1 MRKTKIICTLGPATD
16 GILPEMI
23 KAGMNVARMNFS
35 HGSHEEHK
43 GRLDLLKSLRE
54 ELGKGILLVAE
65 QDGKT
70 AGYVGCQTVLDEGY
84 ITNVAVSPDFRRQ
97 GIARALIAE
106 LTAKAEENKL
116 AFVTLEVR
124 ESNAPA
130 IALYT
135 GAGFAPVG
143 KRKNFY
149 SNPTENAVLMTISL
163 I

>member
-1 MRKTKIICTLGPATD
+1 
-16 GILPEMI
+16 
-23 KAGMNVARMNFS
+23 MNIVVMQERHLAALAEIERACFHAPWSENM
-35 HGSHEEHK
+35 
-43 GRLDLLKSLRE
+43 LRE
-54 ELGKGILLVAE
+54 ELGKGIFLVAE
-65 QDGKT
+65 QDGRT
-70 AGYVGCQTVLDEGY
+70 AGLRRLPDRARRGVYYQC
-84 ITNVAVSPDFRRQ
+84 AVSPDFRRQ

-106 LTAKAEENKL
+106 LTAKAGENKL